1 MKKMLLKNIK
11 LFGQLTLFEA
21 NRYRV
26 YPSELLAVLAR
37 RIIELSLYV
46 SFWLIISKYSEVV
59 ISTKSIIGYYLIING
74 LTSFLFTQMGAGSDL
89 IKQIR
94 TGELN
99 QVLIKPM
106 PALLSPFSNR
116 TGKNLINLIIG
127 FVQVVMGIIIA
138 GGLGDDRFYLLP
150 ILLFNAIVINV
161 SLNIILGCLGFYF
174 IEAGGIKNSFLHIIN
189 LCGGVL
195 MPLFFMPIGV
205 ANALQIFTPFP
216 AAQYQLTI
224 FLQGQ
229 YPLNGFFVVIG
240 FFWALIMIFFALK
253 LWKFSLSKYEA
264 VGA

>member
-1 MKKMLLKNIK
+1 MLIKNIK

-21 NRYRV
+21 YRYRV
-26 YPSELLAVLAR
+26 YPSELLAIVAR
-37 RIIELSLYV
+37 RITEVTLYIT
-46 SFWLIISKYSEVV
+46 FWLIISRYSTVT
-59 ISTKSIIGYYLIING
+59 ISAQGIIGYYLIING
-74 LTSFLFTQMGAGSDL
+74 LTSFFFTQMGAGSDL

-106 PALLSPFSNR
+106 PALLSPFASR
-116 TGKNLINLIIG
+116 TGKNFINLILG
-127 FVQVVMGIIIA
+127 LLQVVIGIIIA
-138 GGLGDDRFYLLP
+138 GGLGNSNYYLLP
-150 ILLFNAIVINV
+150 VLIFNALVINIA
-161 SLNIILGCLGFYF
+161 LNIILGCLGFYF
-174 IEAGGIKNSFLHIIN
+174 IEAGGIKNMFLHIIS

-195 MPLFFMPIGV
+195 MPLFFMPTAV

-229 YPLNGFFVVIG
+229 YPLNYWFVLIG
-240 FFWALIMIFFALK
+240 FFWAIATMFLALK
-253 LWKFSLSKYEA
+253 FWQFSLSKYEA